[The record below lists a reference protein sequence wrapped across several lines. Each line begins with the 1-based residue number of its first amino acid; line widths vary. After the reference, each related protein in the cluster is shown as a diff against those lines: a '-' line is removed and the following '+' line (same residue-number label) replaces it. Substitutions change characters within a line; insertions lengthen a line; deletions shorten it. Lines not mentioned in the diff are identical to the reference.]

1 MHQNGG
7 FSSFSPLVFP
17 QKPTGLVIAIESTVF
32 KMQEYSFPA
41 EPHFDDERT
50 LRAAQPVVPLARI
63 NRTRHRRQWF
73 LGGAFAIAM
82 MLGAATAL
90 IASYLKL
97 RQPPTTI
104 TEVSEDEDVLP
115 SALAVATPEPENI
128 ETVEFATSAKK
139 EPSTKHRTVAVKRA
153 AEPAESRDPHLSESE
168 ELQQIRQ
175 AVLVDEWQERRARR
189 VERRERRRQERYNHR
204 DLSNLDEIF
213 EGRRRPN

>member
-1 MHQNGG
+1 
-7 FSSFSPLVFP
+7 
-17 QKPTGLVIAIESTVF
+17 
-32 KMQEYSFPA
+32 MQEYSFPA

-50 LRAAQPVVPLARI
+50 LRSAQPVVPLAKI
-63 NRTRHRRQWF
+63 NKSRHRRQWF

-82 MLGAATAL
+82 VLGAATAL
-90 IASYLKL
+90 IASYLRL
-97 RQPPTTI
+97 RQAPTTI

-128 ETVEFATSAKK
+128 ETVEPATPPKK
-139 EPSTKHRTVAVKRA
+139 EPSTKQRTVVVKRA
-153 AEPAESRDPHLSESE
+153 PEPVEPSDTHLNEKE

-213 EGRRRPN
+213 EGRRHPN

>member
-1 MHQNGG
+1 MR
-7 FSSFSPLVFP
+7 
-17 QKPTGLVIAIESTVF
+17 K
-32 KMQEYSFPA
+32 YSFPA

-50 LRAAQPVVPLARI
+50 LRSAQPVVPLARI
-63 NRTRHRRQWF
+63 NKTRHRRQWF

-82 MLGAATAL
+82 VLGAATAL
-90 IASYLKL
+90 IASYLRL
-97 RQPPTTI
+97 RQTPTTI

-115 SALAVATPEPENI
+115 SALAVTTPETESI
-128 ETVEFATSAKK
+128 DTVEPVAPARK
-139 EPSTKHRTVAVKRA
+139 EFSTKHRMVVVKRDV
-153 AEPAESRDPHLSESE
+153 EPAEPRDAHLSESE